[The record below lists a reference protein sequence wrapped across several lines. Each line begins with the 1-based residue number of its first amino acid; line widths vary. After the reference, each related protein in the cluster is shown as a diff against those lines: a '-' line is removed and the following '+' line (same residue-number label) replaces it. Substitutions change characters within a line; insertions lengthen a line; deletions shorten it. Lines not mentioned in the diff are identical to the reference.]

1 MTILNLIKQIL
12 LVVKSFR
19 CAITVVKVYISINPI
34 ELTTEIT
41 KFLSNDCLP
50 FQIKYPVK
58 YTVYIDNIF

>member
-41 KFLSNDCLP
+41 KFISNDCLP
-50 FQIKYPVK
+50 F
-58 YTVYIDNIF
+58 